1 MAKAD
6 PWWFIQL
13 TSFTAPALYTPALHC
28 FSISCTATYF
38 HSQKLSCTFLLNYSK
53 QAILPRSIKNAIF
66 TQPVLKLGGNY
77 EDIQKSLQLLL
88 MYLIC
93 CSDSRTFLCL
103 SQGICHQFSSESQQ
117 GILNNTRLIVQKKVP
132 FFPRFQWQSLKQ
144 HKETLC
150 VRAPNQRRKKKKTKS
165 KQKTAFP
172 PTHFCCESKLSLSY
186 GKHPGKY
193 KNFPNQKIICP
204 DHNSFLKKSI
214 ESSLAFTVYSIKNK
228 KCLLTL
234 FPRILWD
241 GRRWSS
247 LKGDCIRLSPGHH
260 PQLCSTFYI
269 D

>member
-103 SQGICHQFSSESQQ
+103 SQGICHQFSSEAQQ